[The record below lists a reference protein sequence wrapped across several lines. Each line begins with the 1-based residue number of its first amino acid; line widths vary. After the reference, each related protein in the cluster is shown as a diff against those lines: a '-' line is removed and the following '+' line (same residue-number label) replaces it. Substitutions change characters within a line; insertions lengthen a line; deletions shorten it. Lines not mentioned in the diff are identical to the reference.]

1 LRSDICQYNQAAL
14 TPFGSGE
21 LAEAIGPLADM
32 PVVTALLFGHLPT
45 DTSQPLQE
53 TRDILLQ
60 LSTPLNLP
68 HQEIIF
74 HHFRVILLHL

>member
-1 LRSDICQYNQAAL
+1 MIVQHNRTDNQAAL

-32 PVVTALLFGHLPT
+32 SVATALLSDHLPT

-53 TRDILLQ
+53 T
-60 LSTPLNLP
+60 
-68 HQEIIF
+68 H
-74 HHFRVILLHL
+74 VILLNFLLL